1 MSKFNKLAAL
11 SEIAEQLEKAGHSV
25 EAALV
30 HKQFMK
36 LAQMD
41 DEMATIPTKEMSDEI
56 LGDESA
62 EMEMEKDP
70 ASFTELLTNYAPT
83 YLKLARVY
91 PTRVSG
97 FLMDV
102 YTAEEN
108 YSNVKLVQELLLASP
123 YLRDKSGLQANGK
136 FGPNTKR
143 IMSDLQRLLNKILFD
158 GYAKKF
164 KVKDK
169 QGNILTIENA
179 NKYF

>member
-11 SEIAEQLEKAGHSV
+11 SQIADQLEKAGHST

-30 HKQFMK
+30 HNQFMK
-36 LAQMD
+36 LSQMG
-41 DEMATIPTKEMSDEI
+41 DEMLSNEISTKEMSDDV
-56 LGDESA
+56 LGQETA
-62 EMEMEKDP
+62 EMEADP
-70 ASFTELLTNYAPT
+70 ASFTELLTSYAPT

-91 PTRVSG
+91 PKRVAG
-97 FLMDV
+97 WLMDV

-123 YLRDKSGLQANGK
+123 YLKDKSGLQANGK

-143 IMSDLQRLLNKILFD
+143 VMSDLQRLLNKILFD
-158 GYAKKF
+158 AYAKKF

-179 NKYF
+179 DKYF

>member
-11 SEIAEQLEKAGHSV
+11 NEIAEQLEKAGHSV

-36 LAQMD
+36 LAQMG
-41 DEMATIPTKEMSDEI
+41 DEMVTIPTKEMSDEA
-56 LGDESA
+56 LGEETA
-62 EMEMEKDP
+62 EMEADP
-70 ASFTELLTNYAPT
+70 ASFTELLTSYAPT

-91 PTRVSG
+91 PKRVG
-97 FLMDV
+97 GWLMDV

-123 YLRDKSGLQANGK
+123 YLKDKSGLQANGK

-143 IMSDLQRLLNKILFD
+143 VMSDLQRLLNKILFD
-158 GYAKKF
+158 AYAKKF

-179 NKYF
+179 DKYF